1 MGRINILQPGVFNM
15 ISAGEVVERPASVVK
30 ELVENSIDA
39 GATDISVTVAEGGTR
54 LIRVSDNGTGILKE
68 DMRTAFLPHAT
79 SKLAEI
85 SDLDTI
91 ATLGF
96 RGEALA
102 SIASVSRVTMVSHA
116 DGAET
121 GCKIVLEA
129 GKVTEESAD
138 SRAKGTSVT
147 VEDLFFNT
155 PARLKFL
162 KKASTELGYI
172 ADTVEKI
179 VLANPSLRI
188 TLESEKGV
196 VLEHAGGDL
205 RDAIASVY
213 PNLDISRFIAVDRT
227 ASSGV
232 RVTGYISE
240 VDYTSPT
247 RSRQTVIVNG
257 RVVSSD
263 TVSAAVDKAYAD
275 FLVKRTYPMYVLD
288 VVVPF
293 EEVDVNVHPA
303 KSEVRFRNKNA
314 VFGAVFRAVDEALK
328 GAFCE
333 TEHGFA
339 PRTAASDAA
348 FPVYEQQ
355 AIDTAALYA
364 PQGTYS
370 PYGEVDTAAPAGGI
384 SRADEPFDL
393 SSLRGF
399 GGVSHTPV
407 IRRNNVAQSAV
418 GAYSDELSRGLAA
431 EDRYMFAFSETDD
444 EDLANSLN
452 NRFRLFDG
460 AVVGQV
466 FDTYLIVERA
476 NVVYVIDQ
484 HAAHERILF
493 DKLSASLSSEY
504 SQTLLI
510 PHKLRLSG
518 AEGEYF
524 EKMMPVLN
532 GMGFSIEKN
541 AGNFIVYAVPEPV
554 VRMDFNR
561 FLAELFSH
569 MLDDGELKLADL
581 VKEVVCRDA
590 CRAAIKG
597 GEHLT
602 KRQIEFVLSNLID
615 KNGDLPQKC
624 PHGRPAVVALTK
636 RDFEKMFLRIV

>member
-121 GCKIVLEA
+121 SCKIVLEA

-339 PRTAASDAA
+339 PRQAASDAA
-348 FPVYEQQ
+348 FPAYEQQ
-355 AIDTAALYA
+355 ALDTAALYGSE
-364 PQGTYS
+364 GTYS
-370 PYGEVDTAAPAGGI
+370 PYGEVDTAAPI
-384 SRADEPFDL
+384 
-393 SSLRGF
+393 
-399 GGVSHTPV
+399 
-407 IRRNNVAQSAV
+407 
-418 GAYSDELSRGLAA
+418 
-431 EDRYMFAFSETDD
+431 
-444 EDLANSLN
+444 
-452 NRFRLFDG
+452 
-460 AVVGQV
+460 
-466 FDTYLIVERA
+466 
-476 NVVYVIDQ
+476 
-484 HAAHERILF
+484 
-493 DKLSASLSSEY
+493 
-504 SQTLLI
+504 
-510 PHKLRLSG
+510 
-518 AEGEYF
+518 
-524 EKMMPVLN
+524 
-532 GMGFSIEKN
+532 
-541 AGNFIVYAVPEPV
+541 
-554 VRMDFNR
+554 
-561 FLAELFSH
+561 
-569 MLDDGELKLADL
+569 
-581 VKEVVCRDA
+581 
-590 CRAAIKG
+590 
-597 GEHLT
+597 
-602 KRQIEFVLSNLID
+602 
-615 KNGDLPQKC
+615 
-624 PHGRPAVVALTK
+624 
-636 RDFEKMFLRIV
+636 

>member
-129 GKVTEESAD
+129 GKVTGESAD

-232 RVTGYISE
+232 RVTGFISE
-240 VDYTSPT
+240 ETMMFSRSARVLISLRYSETILIWKFPELVMSSFT
-247 RSRQTVIVNG
+247 RSEMIALEYIASFGMTRIQVTRTLSLLLRRAIG
-257 RVVSSD
+257 IMIGWP
-263 TVSAAVDKAYAD
+263 Y
-275 FLVKRTYPMYVLD
+275 LVKSPVPKVRTKSSYDSLLTNVLSM
-288 VVVPF
+288 PW
-293 EEVDVNVHPA
+293 PPIKIA
-303 KSEVRFRNKNA
+303 
-314 VFGAVFRAVDEALK
+314 RA
-328 GAFCE
+328 
-333 TEHGFA
+333 
-339 PRTAASDAA
+339 
-348 FPVYEQQ
+348 
-355 AIDTAALYA
+355 
-364 PQGTYS
+364 
-370 PYGEVDTAAPAGGI
+370 
-384 SRADEPFDL
+384 
-393 SSLRGF
+393 
-399 GGVSHTPV
+399 
-407 IRRNNVAQSAV
+407 
-418 GAYSDELSRGLAA
+418 
-431 EDRYMFAFSETDD
+431 
-444 EDLANSLN
+444 
-452 NRFRLFDG
+452 
-460 AVVGQV
+460 
-466 FDTYLIVERA
+466 
-476 NVVYVIDQ
+476 
-484 HAAHERILF
+484 
-493 DKLSASLSSEY
+493 
-504 SQTLLI
+504 LI
-510 PHKLRLSG
+510 PLGSTRLS
-518 AEGEYF
+518 
-524 EKMMPVLN
+524 L
-532 GMGFSIEKN
+532 
-541 AGNFIVYAVPEPV
+541 
-554 VRMDFNR
+554 VR
-561 FLAELFSH
+561 
-569 MLDDGELKLADL
+569 
-581 VKEVVCRDA
+581 
-590 CRAAIKG
+590 I
-597 GEHLT
+597 
-602 KRQIEFVLSNLID
+602 VLSLVTLITCECFHS
-615 KNGDLPQKC
+615 G
-624 PHGRPAVVALTK
+624 T
-636 RDFEKMFLRIV
+636 I